1 MDQVFQA
8 LAHPARRRLL
18 DLIKERPG
26 CNVNDV
32 CAGFDISRIAV
43 MRHLDKLE
51 DAGLVVSERDGRN
64 RRLYFNVVPLQLVYD
79 RWTHEYSAWWA
90 ERLVD
95 IKYAVETKQEDEP

>member
-32 CAGFDISRIAV
+32 CAGFDISRIAAV
-43 MRHLDKLE
+43 RHLDKLE